1 MDASTDELLAAMAS
15 ASLSS
20 SGLGPVIDAKQA
32 ATLLACSQEHIEKL
46 TECGRLPAKKY
57 GRGWIFVTTQLLHH
71 VIAECASNV
80 RAPEATQAQDP
91 IVVSLSRSHSPVS
104 SQTHSPLEPLGPPR
118 KRGRP
123 RRQHPEIDS

>member
-1 MDASTDELLAAMAS
+1 MAS
-15 ASLSS
+15 VSLSS

-32 ATLLACSQEHIEKL
+32 ATLLACSQEHIERL
-46 TECGRLPAKKY
+46 AECRRLPAKKY
-57 GRGWIFVTTQLLHH
+57 GQGWIFVTAQLLHH

-91 IVVSLSRSHSPVS
+91 NVASLSRPYSPVS
-104 SQTHSPLEPLGPPR
+104 SRTHSPLPLEPFGPPKR
-118 KRGRP
+118 RGRP